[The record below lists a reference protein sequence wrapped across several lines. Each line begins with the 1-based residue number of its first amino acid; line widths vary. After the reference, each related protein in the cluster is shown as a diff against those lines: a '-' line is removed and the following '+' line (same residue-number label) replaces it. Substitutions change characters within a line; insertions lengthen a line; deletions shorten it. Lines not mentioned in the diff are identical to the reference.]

1 MKDIYSVLRS
11 PVLTE
16 KATVLNERYNQI
28 TFEVDKRANKIEVKE
43 AVEKL
48 LNKKVLAVQIMNRKG
63 KRKRSGR
70 FLGKRPDTKRAIVR
84 LYPDEKFDLF
94 EGA

>member
-1 MKDIYSVLRS
+1 MKDIYSVLKS
-11 PVLTE
+11 PILTE
-16 KATVLNERYNQI
+16 KATVLNEKYNQI

-43 AVEKL
+43 AVERL

-63 KRKRSGR
+63 KKKRSGR
-70 FLGKRPDTKRAIVR
+70 FVGKRPDTKRAIVR

>member
-1 MKDIYSVLRS
+1 MKDIYSVLKS
-11 PVLTE
+11 PILTE
-16 KATVLNERYNQI
+16 KATILNEKYNQI

-63 KRKRSGR
+63 KKKRSGR
-70 FLGKRPDTKRAIVR
+70 FVGKGLTQKEP
-84 LYPDEKFDLF
+84 
-94 EGA
+94 